1 MNLIL
6 INKISRSSDVSSFYF
21 KPQSP
26 ITWEAGQFMYFTL
39 PHSNPDD
46 RGISRYFTISSA
58 PYEENIMITTR
69 FVSEG
74 SSSFK
79 NALLNMEIG
88 QNISALPPKGEF
100 VIGDLLKS
108 YVLIAGGIGITPF
121 RSIILDLNYR
131 KKLQSTGIYLLYS
144 NRNNEVVF
152 KDEFDSLAEKN
163 SSFKLRYIINPE
175 RCNTDLIKNTIADYA
190 EKIYYIS
197 GPVKMV
203 KAIEDMLAS
212 IGLTEDKVK
221 QDYFPGY

>member
-6 INKISRSSDVSSFYF
+6 INKVSRSSDVISFYF

-39 PHSNPDD
+39 SHSNPDD

-121 RSIILDLNYR
+121 RSILLDLNYR

-144 NRNNEVVF
+144 NRNNEIIF
-152 KDEFDSLAEKN
+152 K
-163 SSFKLRYIINPE
+163 
-175 RCNTDLIKNTIADYA
+175 
-190 EKIYYIS
+190 
-197 GPVKMV
+197 
-203 KAIEDMLAS
+203 
-212 IGLTEDKVK
+212 
-221 QDYFPGY
+221 

>member
-6 INKISRSSDVSSFYF
+6 INKVSRSSDVISFYF

-39 PHSNPDD
+39 THSNPDN
-46 RGISRYFTISSA
+46 RGVSRYFTISSA

-69 FVSEG
+69 FASEG

-79 NALLNMEIG
+79 NALINLEIG
-88 QNISALPPKGEF
+88 QNVSALPPGGEF
-100 VIGDLLKS
+100 VIGDLSKS

-121 RSIILDLNYR
+121 RSILLDLNYR
-131 KKLQSTGIYLLYS
+131 KKLQSIEIYLLYS
-144 NRNNEVVF
+144 NRNNEIVF
-152 KDEFDSLAEKN
+152 KDEFDSLAKEN
-163 SSFKLRYIINPE
+163 LSFKLRYIISPE
-175 RCNTDLIKNTIADYA
+175 ICNADLIRSMITDYK

-197 GPVKMV
+197 GPVNMV
-203 KAIEDMLAS
+203 KAIEDILTS
-212 IGLTEDKVK
+212 IGLTEDKIK

>member
-1 MNLIL
+1 MNLML
-6 INKISRSSDVSSFYF
+6 INKVSRSSDVISFYF

-39 PHSNPDD
+39 SHSNPDD

-58 PYEENIMITTR
+58 PFEENIMITTR

-79 NALLNMEIG
+79 NALLSLEIG
-88 QNISALPPKGEF
+88 QDISALPPKGEF
-100 VIGDLLKS
+100 VIGDLSKS

-121 RSIILDLNYR
+121 RSILLDLNYR
-131 KKLQSTGIYLLYS
+131 KKLQSIEIYLLYS
-144 NRNNEVVF
+144 NRNNEIVF
-152 KDEFDSLAEKN
+152 KGEFDNLAKEN
-163 SSFKLRYIINPE
+163 LNFKLRYIISPE
-175 RCNTDLIKNTIADYA
+175 ICNADLIRSTITDYT

-197 GPVKMV
+197 GPVNMV
-203 KAIEDMLAS
+203 KAIEDILTS

>member
-1 MNLIL
+1 
-6 INKISRSSDVSSFYF
+6 
-21 KPQSP
+21 
-26 ITWEAGQFMYFTL
+26 
-39 PHSNPDD
+39 
-46 RGISRYFTISSA
+46 
-58 PYEENIMITTR
+58 MITTR
-69 FVSEG
+69 FVIEG

-79 NALLNMEIG
+79 NALLSMETG

-121 RSIILDLNYR
+121 RSILLDLNYR

-144 NRNNEVVF
+144 NRNNEIVF

-163 SSFKLRYIINPE
+163 SSFKIRYIISPE
-175 RCNTDLIKNTIADYA
+175 RCNTDLIKNTIADYI

-212 IGLTEDKVK
+212 IGLTEDKMK

>member
-6 INKISRSSDVSSFYF
+6 INKVSRSSDVISFYF

-39 PHSNPDD
+39 SHSNPDD

-79 NALLNMEIG
+79 NALLNLEIG

-100 VIGDLLKS
+100 VIGDLSKS

-121 RSIILDLNYR
+121 RSILLDLNYR
-131 KKLQSTGIYLLYS
+131 KKLQSIEIYLLYS
-144 NRNNEVVF
+144 NRNNEIIF
-152 KDEFDSLAEKN
+152 KGKFDNLAKEN
-163 SSFKLRYIINPE
+163 LNFKLRYIISPE
-175 RCNTDLIKNTIADYA
+175 ICNADLIRNTITDYT

-197 GPVKMV
+197 GPVNMV
-203 KAIEDMLAS
+203 KAIEDILTS

>member
-6 INKISRSSDVSSFYF
+6 IDKVSRSSDVSSFCF

-144 NRNNEVVF
+144 NRNNEIVF

-163 SSFKLRYIINPE
+163 SNFKLRYIINPE
-175 RCNTDLIKNTIADYA
+175 RCNTDLIKNTIADYT

-197 GPVKMV
+197 GPVNMV
-203 KAIEDMLAS
+203 KAIEDILTS

>member
-6 INKISRSSDVSSFYF
+6 INKVSRSSDVSSFYF

-121 RSIILDLNYR
+121 RSILLDLNYR

-144 NRNNEVVF
+144 NRNNEIVF

-163 SSFKLRYIINPE
+163 SSFKIRYIINPE
-175 RCNTDLIKNTIADYA
+175 ICNADLIKSTIADYT

-197 GPVKMV
+197 GPVNMV
-203 KAIEDMLAS
+203 KAIEEMLAS
-212 IGLTEDKVK
+212 IGLTEDKIK

>member
-6 INKISRSSDVSSFYF
+6 INKVSWSPDVNSFYF

-100 VIGDLLKS
+100 VIGDLSKG

-121 RSIILDLNYR
+121 RSILLDLNYR

-144 NRNNEVVF
+144 NKNNEIVF

-163 SSFKLRYIINPE
+163 SSFKLRYIISPE
-175 RCNTDLIKNTIADYA
+175 ICDTDLIKNTIADYT